1 MRISFATLAAFLCF
15 ASAAVAQIQVGF
27 GGTAHNSSDPIEI
40 TSDSLA
46 VDQENGTATF
56 SGNVIVVQGDL
67 RMAAEEIAVVYDL
80 DEQGNTQDVREV
92 IGSGGVLIARGAEA
106 AEGER
111 ALYQVAE
118 DLLTMNG
125 NVLVTQGTG
134 AVSGDRLVVNMLTG
148 EGAVDGGRVRT
159 VLQPQENTE

>member
-15 ASAAVAQIQVGF
+15 ASTAVAQIQVGF

-92 IGSGGVLIARGAEA
+92 IGSGGVLITRGTEA

>member
-92 IGSGGVLIARGAEA
+92 IGSGGVLITRGTEA

-148 EGAVDGGRVRT
+148 EGTVDGGRVRT
-159 VLQPQENTE
+159 VLQPQEDTE

>member
-15 ASAAVAQIQVGF
+15 ASTAVAQIQVGF

-92 IGSGGVLIARGAEA
+92 IGSGGVLITRGTEA

-159 VLQPQENTE
+159 VLQPQEDTE